1 MNIMNKKKYKT
12 DVSRGGRNKNV
23 AANKSHHPHQTT
35 PKSSKH
41 EGSPDNGSSS
51 SGTASTSSLTLC
63 SINDNNNNSIHDN
76 LSPSSINN
84 NSTTPTNTP
93 DDQETINHLENEC
106 LKLTFEMNKI
116 RKYTQ
121 EWFILETKLNNAT
134 EELDAAREDRD
145 LHFGSSSLEQQ
156 PMADDNLLPVSSVV
170 TPEEGED
177 NISVCCEEVKP
188 SAIPNTLLLPNDAFT
203 VGGEESPSSSLVYPV
218 VSEQDGSYDC
228 NVNGN
233 TAISLGLER
242 QRIESELASLLKFS
256 PQWFQLKEELVEVCI
271 ALEDA
276 AEEEGEIDKQPTY
289 EIAIVQTNSTSINSR
304 GAYQGLP
311 PISPS
316 SPSKQHRRFPSSPP
330 LSPITR
336 GSLSQVS
343 SPNGRGSRLSSPYHS
358 VTSNSQGHSRSS
370 SFSSFNNNNPSTIY
384 CHFFND
390 QEDCGEQQDIKRLE
404 GEHAQTEERLNALP
418 QFSKEWFDVK
428 TRLVGLSDQIL
439 KRQEELRDCS
449 FSSSSDSQTLRNQSG
464 WSSTWSDS
472 ESEVMSFASDLE
484 LCMVGEALGQYT
496 KYDDGLDEDEE
507 LLLDWESSPSIKT
520 EKQDHKESTAAVKI
534 QSLFR
539 GKVVHRQYMKACEK
553 SIIIQAFIRSRLARS
568 NYCRMI
574 SSIIC
579 IQSVW
584 RQLSH
589 AKEAALLLDGCEH
602 VIRQLTYLTSAVKI
616 QRALRRHRK
625 QIEVAKLLDNCE
637 KVLLQ
642 LKKLEAVTVIQ
653 SYTRRWLIKLRQKV
667 VSLYKDPHLDDESPS
682 IDTSSLHFGVLR
694 TNLENVTANNKVA
707 PTTPVI
713 SKEQDPQA
721 GDMKTHKFEE
731 TNPNVNRSQCSQE
744 IPKFSPEALR
754 LAKQR
759 IEYEI
764 SLHPR
769 YSTRWFHWKEE
780 LVELNLV
787 LDEAEAQN

>member
-1 MNIMNKKKYKT
+1 MNIINKKKYKT
-12 DVSRGGRNKNV
+12 DASRGDLNKNG
-23 AANKSHHPHQTT
+23 AANKSHLHQTT
-35 PKSSKH
+35 PRSSNH

-51 SGTASTSSLTLC
+51 SGTASTSSLTL
-63 SINDNNNNSIHDN
+63 SIINDNNNSNNNN

-93 DDQETINHLENEC
+93 DDQEAINHLENEC

-145 LHFGSSSLEQQ
+145 LHFGVSSSEQQ
-156 PMADDNLLPVSSVV
+156 PMAEDSLLPVSSVV

-276 AEEEGEIDKQPTY
+276 AEEEGEIDKPTC
-289 EIAIVQTNSTSINSR
+289 EIAIVQTESTSINSM

-404 GEHAQTEERLNALP
+404 VEHAQTEERLHTLP

-428 TRLVGLSDQIL
+428 TRLVGLSDQIDKM
-439 KRQEELRDCS
+439 KRQEERQVEELRDCS

-507 LLLDWESSPSIKT
+507 LLLDWENSKT
-520 EKQDHKESTAAVKI
+520 EKHDHKESTAAVKI

-539 GKVVHRQYMKACEK
+539 GKLVHRQYMQACEK
-553 SIIIQAFIRSRLARS
+553 SIIIQTFIRSRLVRF
-568 NYCRMI
+568 NYHRMI

-584 RQLSH
+584 RKLSH
-589 AKEAALLLDGCEH
+589 AKEAALLLDECKL
-602 VIRQLTYLTSAVKI
+602 VTRKLSLLMSVVKI
-616 QRALRRHRK
+616 QRAWRMHFK

-653 SYTRRWLIKLRQKV
+653 SYTRRWLIKSRQKV
-667 VSLYKDPHLDDESPS
+667 VSLYTDPHLDDESPS
-682 IDTSSLHFGVLR
+682 IDKSSLNFGTLR
-694 TNLENVTANNKVA
+694 TNLENITLNKVA

>member
-1 MNIMNKKKYKT
+1 
-12 DVSRGGRNKNV
+12 
-23 AANKSHHPHQTT
+23 
-35 PKSSKH
+35 
-41 EGSPDNGSSS
+41 
-51 SGTASTSSLTLC
+51 
-63 SINDNNNNSIHDN
+63 
-76 LSPSSINN
+76 
-84 NSTTPTNTP
+84 
-93 DDQETINHLENEC
+93 
-106 LKLTFEMNKI
+106 
-116 RKYTQ
+116 
-121 EWFILETKLNNAT
+121 
-134 EELDAAREDRD
+134 
-145 LHFGSSSLEQQ
+145 
-156 PMADDNLLPVSSVV
+156 
-170 TPEEGED
+170 
-177 NISVCCEEVKP
+177 
-188 SAIPNTLLLPNDAFT
+188 
-203 VGGEESPSSSLVYPV
+203 
-218 VSEQDGSYDC
+218 
-228 NVNGN
+228 
-233 TAISLGLER
+233 
-242 QRIESELASLLKFS
+242 
-256 PQWFQLKEELVEVCI
+256 
-271 ALEDA
+271 
-276 AEEEGEIDKQPTY
+276 
-289 EIAIVQTNSTSINSR
+289 VQTNSTSINSR

-384 CHFFND
+384 CHFFN
-390 QEDCGEQQDIKRLE
+390 EDCGEQQDIKRLE
-404 GEHAQTEERLNALP
+404 GEHAQTEERLHALP

-428 TRLVGLSDQIL
+428 TRLVGLSDQIDKT

-507 LLLDWESSPSIKT
+507 LLLDWESPSKT
-520 EKQDHKESTAAVKI
+520 GHKESTAAVKI

-539 GKVVHRQYMKACEK
+539 GKLVHRQYMKACEK

-653 SYTRRWLIKLRQKV
+653 SYSRRWLIKLRQKV

-682 IDTSSLHFGVLR
+682 IDTSSLNFGVLR

-713 SKEQDPQA
+713 SKEQDPHA
-721 GDMKTHKFEE
+721 GDMKTRNFEE
-731 TNPNVNRSQCSQE
+731 ASLKDNNTQCSQD
-744 IPKFSPEALR
+744 ILKFSPEALR

-769 YSTRWFHWKEE
+769 FSSRWFSWKEE